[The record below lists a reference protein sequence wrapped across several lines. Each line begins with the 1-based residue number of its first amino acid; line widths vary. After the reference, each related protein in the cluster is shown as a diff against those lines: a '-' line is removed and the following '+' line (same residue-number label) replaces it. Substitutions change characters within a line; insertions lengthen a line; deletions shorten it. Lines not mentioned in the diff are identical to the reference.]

1 MPVHDWT
8 RVTAGTFHHFHGAW
22 ITHIAEALNEG
33 VLYPP
38 YYALAEQHAGDVVP
52 DVLTLSTA
60 GPVAEESGTEETN
73 GAVALAEAPP
83 KVALRMTQSEEDAY
97 RTARRTIA
105 IRHRSG
111 HRLVAMIEIL
121 SPGNKDGE
129 QHLRS
134 FVEKSVACIA
144 QGIHL
149 LVIDLFPPGPC
160 DSNGIHGAIWTELG
174 LGGRYEQPANQ
185 PLTLVAYRADR
196 PPEAFIQPTALGEDL
211 HEMPIFLDPF
221 HYINVPLEPTYRQ
234 AYRGVPAVW
243 RDVVEGRAA
252 PE

>member
-1 MPVHDWT
+1 MPIHDWT
-8 RVTAGTFHHFHGAW
+8 RVTAGTFHDFHGSW
-22 ITHIAEALNEG
+22 ITHIKETLNED
-33 VLYPP
+33 LLEPP
-38 YYALAEQHAGDVVP
+38 YYALSEQHAGDVVP
-52 DVLTLSTA
+52 DVLTLSA
-60 GPVAEESGTEETN
+60 AAPESGESEP
-73 GAVALAEAPP
+73 GRAVALAEAPP
-83 KVALRMTQSEEDAY
+83 KVALRMTQTEDDAY

-134 FVEKSVACIA
+134 LVEKAVACIGE
-144 QGIHL
+144 GIHL
-149 LVIDLFPPGPC
+149 LVVDLFPPGPC
-160 DSNGIHGAIWTELG
+160 DPQGIHGAIWNGLG
-174 LGGRYEQPANQ
+174 LSGPYEQPVDQ

-196 PPEAFIQPTALGEDL
+196 PPEAFIQPTAVGEEL
-211 HEMPIFLDPF
+211 LEMPIFLGPG

-243 RDVVEGRAA
+243 RDVIEGRADA
-252 PE
+252 